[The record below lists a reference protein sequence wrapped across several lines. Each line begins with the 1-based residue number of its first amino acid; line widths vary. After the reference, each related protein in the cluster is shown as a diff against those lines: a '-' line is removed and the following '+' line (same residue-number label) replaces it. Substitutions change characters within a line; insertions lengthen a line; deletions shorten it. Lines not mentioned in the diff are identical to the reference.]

1 MSKVLILIDGQ
12 NDFIDGGRLA
22 VDGSKAKMI
31 ALAEYINNHAN
42 DYDFII
48 ASADFHPFTHCSF
61 KKNGGIWPLHCL
73 QHSEG
78 AAIFQPIL
86 DAIDNTGAELHVLT
100 KGVDEDHEEY
110 SVLKNAKSNKLMHS
124 LIESHKIE
132 EVDICGIAGD
142 YCVLDSIKDFHKEF
156 SKVKIN
162 VLLPFVASIDGGE
175 KLEKFLSDCESITAI
190 EEIH

>member
-1 MSKVLILIDGQ
+1 MNKVLILIDSQ

-22 VDGSKAKMI
+22 VGGSKAKMI
-31 ALAEYINNHAN
+31 ALSEYINSHAK

-48 ASADFHPFTHCSF
+48 ASVDFHPFTHCSF

-86 DAIDNTGAELHVLT
+86 DAIDNTGTELHILT

-110 SVLKNAKSNKLMHS
+110 SVLKNAKSLIYMQGLMH
-124 LIESHKIE
+124 SHKIE
-132 EVDICGIAGD
+132 EVDFCGIAGD
-142 YCVLDSIKDFHKEF
+142 FCVLDSIKDFHKEF
-156 SKVKIN
+156 PSVKIN

-175 KLEKFLSDCESITAI
+175 KLDNFLKDSESITAI